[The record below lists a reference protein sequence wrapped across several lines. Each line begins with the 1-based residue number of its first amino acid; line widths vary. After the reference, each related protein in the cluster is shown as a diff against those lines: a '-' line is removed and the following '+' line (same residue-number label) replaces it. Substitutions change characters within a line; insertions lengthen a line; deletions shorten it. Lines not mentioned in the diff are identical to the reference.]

1 MRYRR
6 VIFVTIVFLLMLI
19 QWTGMSE
26 ARSKKATYVWKM
38 ATHAPEVIGF
48 AIYLRDTFT
57 PALEKVTNK
66 EVTIDWYWG
75 GIMGDDED
83 WVAKIRI
90 DQLQGAGFDGH
101 GIVMACPDL
110 AMFQLPFLF
119 KSFDEVAFI
128 REKLRQRLLR
138 SFEKNGYKLLLL
150 IDQDFD
156 QVYSLKREIRSPEDF
171 ARTTFVTYSGKV
183 ENEMLRT
190 LGTSPIPINVPEI
203 PSSLRAGICDALIAP
218 AIWYVGAQLYTI
230 TKAVTPS
237 TMRYAPGG
245 IVISTKAWNGIPEEY
260 RKTIDG
266 ILLEHEHGFNEYGH
280 DGNARCLRAM
290 IKYGVKEVRLNQV
303 EIDLLKQRTRPLWDK
318 LAGKEYPRDLLDEV
332 LCSLDEYRS
341 REASIFIAP

>member
-1 MRYRR
+1 MRYGR

-19 QWTGMSE
+19 QWTGLSE
-26 ARSKKATYVWKM
+26 ARSKKTTYIWKM

-48 AIYLRDTFT
+48 AIYLKDTFT
-57 PALEKVTNK
+57 PALENVTNQ

-83 WVAKIRI
+83 WVAKIKI

-101 GIVMACPDL
+101 GIVMACPEL

-119 KSFDEVAFI
+119 ESFDEVAFV
-128 REKLRQRLLR
+128 REKLRQRLLK
-138 SFEKNGYKLLLL
+138 SFEKNGYKLLML

-156 QVYSLKREIRSPEDF
+156 QVYSLNREVRSPEDF
-171 ARTTFVTYSGKV
+171 AKTTFVTYSGKL
-183 ENEMLRT
+183 ENEMLRI
-190 LGTSPIPINVPEI
+190 LGSSPIPINVPEI
-203 PSSLRAGICDALIAP
+203 PSSLRAGICNGLIAP

-245 IVISTKAWNGIPEEY
+245 IVVSTSAWNRIPEEY
-260 RKTIDG
+260 RRAIDG
-266 ILLEHEHGFNEYGH
+266 ILSEHENGLNEYGH
-280 DGNARCLRAM
+280 DGNARCLKAM
-290 IKYGVKEVRLNQV
+290 IKYGVKEVRLSQN

-318 LAGKEYPRDLLDEV
+318 MAGKVYPRDLLDEV
-332 LCSLDEYRS
+332 RFSLDEYRS
-341 REASIFIAP
+341 SNVSKSK